1 MSSEPFAY
9 NTIIRWNSMKK
20 LISLFLCLFLSLSLV
35 GCGSKPSSI
44 EVADGVN
51 FSLVDV
57 LEVSNAQVNTIY
69 FYFLASVENTSD
81 KTYHTSNLN
90 YQLCVPDHGE
100 YTPINPIDQYKTIIT
115 NDVRKGMT
123 TYVYGYIGVPNTAD
137 KNIGLYVKAKD
148 SFIPFDSVK
157 IRTIKD
163 DGIAH
168 SEEKKF
174 TVYSD
179 QYYEF
184 EVDATN
190 VAYKYKDGNSTIEGL
205 KIIYRNKTNSRLV
218 IPFLSPICDIDG
230 FKVSSLSNADKL
242 KAMSQE
248 EIEKQD
254 FSQKGLEAKTQQI
267 RAETL
272 GYQVFYLAPEQELKA
287 DILFEAKDAIPDFSA
302 KQKNGVTITINS
314 PALGYRQ
321 LIKVKYTS

>member
-1 MSSEPFAY
+1 
-9 NTIIRWNSMKK
+9 MKK
-20 LISLFLCLFLSLSLV
+20 LFSLFLCFVLGLNLV
-35 GCGSKPSSI
+35 GCSPKPSSI

-57 LEVSNAQVNTIY
+57 LEVSNTKVNTVY
-69 FYFLASVENTSD
+69 FYFLASIENTSD

-100 YTPINPIDQYKTIIT
+100 YYPINPIDQYKTIIT

-157 IRTIKD
+157 IRTIED
-163 DGIAH
+163 DGIAN
-168 SEEKKF
+168 SDEKKF
-174 TVYSD
+174 TVYTD

-190 VAYKYKDGNSTIEGL
+190 LAYKYKDGNSSVEGL
-205 KIIYRNKTNSRLV
+205 KIIYRNKTKSRLV

-230 FKVSSLSNADKL
+230 FKVSALANGNQL
-242 KAMSQE
+242 KTMSQA

-254 FSQKGLEAKTQQI
+254 FSQKGLEAKTEQI

-302 KQKNGVTITINS
+302 KQKNCVTITINS

-321 LIKVKYTS
+321 LIKVNYLSQ